1 MQLKNG
7 GWDTHLLLW
16 GCGPSLRLLPSS
28 ITPSLTVG
36 IHGEPAGGSELLE
49 VSQVI
54 RAPVSL
60 ARERLFV
67 QAVYR
72 QVENKTKPVLP
83 GPMASSQPYK
93 TQMCDRGEGS
103 LVPLQNRS
111 YMGWG
116 GDCQMHRSR
125 K

>member
-1 MQLKNG
+1 M
-7 GWDTHLLLW
+7 
-16 GCGPSLRLLPSS
+16 
-28 ITPSLTVG
+28 
-36 IHGEPAGGSELLE
+36 
-49 VSQVI
+49 I

-60 ARERLFV
+60 AQERLFV

-83 GPMASSQPYK
+83 GPMPSSRPYK

-103 LVPLQNRS
+103 LVPLQKRS

-116 GDCQMHRSR
+116 GDRQMHRSR
-125 K
+125 KWARALHRPPLTLAEGTLSSERADCQTKVTQ